1 MRAVSVILPRPR
13 HSNWEP
19 TTGAWEPT
27 SGVLFR
33 MFRNLS
39 TVGLPLSG
47 RPSELIELAL
57 SFGFDA
63 MDIDIL
69 DFQQQADAFGV
80 PHARRLMVSARLK
93 SGCFHLPVQLAADDA
108 VFKEELAA
116 LPRRL
121 ELAAATEAMRAVAT
135 VAPASDE
142 HSFKDFFELY
152 RSRLHDIGELL
163 AQHDIMLGLTF
174 RPEAEAREGKANQFI
189 HTFEGLLGLVMVAHE
204 RIGAVA
210 DAWALHVTGEP
221 LELIAKVPKGR
232 LVEVRLSDAPGD
244 VPAAEL
250 THAHRLM
257 PGDTGTISLADVLT
271 QAKAAGFE
279 GPVTPWADRA
289 TLVGRGREKIVK
301 LAGDR
306 LEAAWKDA
314 GLPIVPRWFT
324 PVQRDQF
331 GRPIGEEPSF
341 LGVGME

>member
-1 MRAVSVILPRPR
+1 
-13 HSNWEP
+13 
-19 TTGAWEPT
+19 
-27 SGVLFR
+27 

-93 SGCFHLPVQLAADDA
+93 AGVFHLPVDLAGDEAAFDREM
-108 VFKEELAA
+108 KA
-116 LPRRL
+116 LPRFL
-121 ELAAATEAMRAVAT
+121 ELAEATEATRAVAT
-135 VAPASDE
+135 IAPASDE
-142 HSFKDFFELY
+142 HSFKDFFELH
-152 RSRLHDIGELL
+152 RTRLHTIGDLL
-163 AQHDIMLGLTF
+163 APRGIMLGLAI
-174 RPEAEAREGKANQFI
+174 RPEAEAREGKANQFVC
-189 HTFEGLLGLVMVAHE
+189 TYEGLLGLVAVSHE

-221 LELIAKVPKGR
+221 LEMIEKTPRGR
-232 LVEVRLSDAPGD
+232 LVEVRLSDAPREGSG
-244 VPAAEL
+244 ASL
-250 THAHRLM
+250 GHAQRLM
-257 PGDTGTISLADVLT
+257 PGETGAIDAAAVLRH
-271 QAKAAGFE
+271 AKAAGFE

-289 TLVGRGREKIVK
+289 TLAGRGRERIVR

-314 GLPIVPRWFT
+314 GLPIAPRWFT
-324 PVQRDQF
+324 PVARDQF
-331 GRPIGEEPSF
+331 GRPIGDEVLAGAE
-341 LGVGME
+341 

>member
-1 MRAVSVILPRPR
+1 
-13 HSNWEP
+13 
-19 TTGAWEPT
+19 
-27 SGVLFR
+27 

-69 DFQQQADAFGV
+69 DFQQQADTFGV

-93 SGCFHLPVQLAADDA
+93 AGVFHLPVELAADEASFERDM
-108 VFKEELAA
+108 KA
-116 LPRRL
+116 LPRFL
-121 ELAAATEAMRAVAT
+121 ELAEATEATRAVAT
-135 VAPASDE
+135 IAPASDE

-152 RSRLHDIGELL
+152 RTRLHTIGDLL
-163 AQHDIMLGLTF
+163 AARNIMLGLAIQ
-174 RPEAEAREGKANQFI
+174 PEAEAREGKSHQFI
-189 HTFEGLLGLVMVAHE
+189 STYEGLLGLVTVAHE

-221 LELIAKVPKGR
+221 VEMIEKTPRGR
-232 LVEVRLSDAPGD
+232 LVEVRLSDAPREG
-244 VPAAEL
+244 AGSSL
-250 THAHRLM
+250 SHAQRLM
-257 PGDTGTISLADVLT
+257 PGETGIIDSAAVLRH
-271 QAKAAGFE
+271 AKAAGFE

-289 TLVGRGREKIVK
+289 TLAGRGREKIVR

-314 GLPIVPRWFT
+314 GLPIAPRWFT
-324 PVQRDQF
+324 PVARDQF
-331 GRPIGEEPSF
+331 GRPIGDDAVP
-341 LGVGME
+341 LGMPMAAE

>member
-1 MRAVSVILPRPR
+1 
-13 HSNWEP
+13 
-19 TTGAWEPT
+19 
-27 SGVLFR
+27 

-93 SGCFHLPVQLAADDA
+93 SGTFHLPLQLAAADETY
-108 VFKEELAA
+108 KEELAL

-121 ELAAATEAMRAVAT
+121 ELAQATEATRAVAT
-135 VAPASDE
+135 IAPASDD

-152 RSRLHDIGELL
+152 RARLNDVGDLLAKHDIT
-163 AQHDIMLGLTF
+163 LGLNF

-204 RIGAVA
+204 RVGAIA
-210 DAWALHVTGEP
+210 DSWALHVTGEP
-221 LELIAKVPKGR
+221 LDMIAKVPKGR
-232 LVEVRLSDAPGD
+232 LVEVRLSDAPRD
-244 VPAAEL
+244 VSPAEM

-257 PGDTGTISLADVLT
+257 PGDTGVINTAAVLT

-279 GPVTPWADRA
+279 GPVTPWADRS

-301 LAGDR
+301 VAGDR
-306 LEAAWKDA
+306 LESAWKEA

-324 PVQRDQF
+324 PVARDQF
-331 GRPIGEEPSF
+331 GRPLGEEAF
-341 LGVGME
+341 IGAAE

>member
-1 MRAVSVILPRPR
+1 
-13 HSNWEP
+13 
-19 TTGAWEPT
+19 
-27 SGVLFR
+27 

-69 DFQQQADAFGV
+69 DFQQQADTFGV

-93 SGCFHLPVQLAADDA
+93 AGVFHLPVELAADEASFERDM
-108 VFKEELAA
+108 KA
-116 LPRRL
+116 LPRFL
-121 ELAAATEAMRAVAT
+121 ELAEATEATRAVAT
-135 VAPASDE
+135 IAPASDE

-152 RSRLHDIGELL
+152 RTRLHTIGDLL
-163 AQHDIMLGLTF
+163 AARNIMLGLAIQ
-174 RPEAEAREGKANQFI
+174 PEAEAREGKSHQFI
-189 HTFEGLLGLVMVAHE
+189 STYEGLLGLVTVAHE

-221 LELIAKVPKGR
+221 VEMIEKTPRGR
-232 LVEVRLSDAPGD
+232 LVEVRLSDAPREG
-244 VPAAEL
+244 AGSSL
-250 THAHRLM
+250 SHAQRLM
-257 PGDTGTISLADVLT
+257 PGETGIIDSAAVLRH
-271 QAKAAGFE
+271 AKAAGFE

-289 TLVGRGREKIVK
+289 TLAGRGREKIVR

-314 GLPIVPRWFT
+314 GLPIAPRWFT
-324 PVQRDQF
+324 PVARDQF
-331 GRPIGEEPSF
+331 GRPIGDDAVP
-341 LGVGME
+341 LGMPIGAE

>member
-1 MRAVSVILPRPR
+1 
-13 HSNWEP
+13 
-19 TTGAWEPT
+19 
-27 SGVLFR
+27 

-69 DFQQQADAFGV
+69 DFQQQADTFGV

-93 SGCFHLPVQLAADDA
+93 AGVFHLPVELAADEAAFERDM
-108 VFKEELAA
+108 KA
-116 LPRRL
+116 LPRFL
-121 ELAAATEAMRAVAT
+121 ELAEATEATRAVAT
-135 VAPASDE
+135 IAPASDE

-152 RSRLHDIGELL
+152 RTRLHTIGDLL
-163 AQHDIMLGLTF
+163 AARNIMLGLAIQ
-174 RPEAEAREGKANQFI
+174 PEAEAREGKSHQFI
-189 HTFEGLLGLVMVAHE
+189 STYEGLLGLVTVAHE

-221 LELIAKVPKGR
+221 VEMIEKTPRGR
-232 LVEVRLSDAPGD
+232 LVEVRLSDAPREG
-244 VPAAEL
+244 AGSSL
-250 THAHRLM
+250 SHAQRLM
-257 PGDTGTISLADVLT
+257 PGETGIIDSAAVLRH
-271 QAKAAGFE
+271 AKAAGFE

-289 TLVGRGREKIVK
+289 TLAGRGREKIVR

-314 GLPIVPRWFT
+314 GLPIAPRWFT
-324 PVQRDQF
+324 PVARDQF
-331 GRPIGEEPSF
+331 GRPIGDDAVP
-341 LGVGME
+341 LGMPMAAE